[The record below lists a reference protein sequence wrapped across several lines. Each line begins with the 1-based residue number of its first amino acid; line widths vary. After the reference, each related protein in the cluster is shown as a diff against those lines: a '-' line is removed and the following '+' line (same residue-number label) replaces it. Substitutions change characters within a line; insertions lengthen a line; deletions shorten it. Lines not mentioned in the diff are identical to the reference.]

1 MFILNNTHTET
12 HKTTTIKEKEVTN
25 LPAWSIPLEHLKGE
39 KVVIILYQKIRKTL
53 KKSQVKIKPN
63 TKQVKLRNSKDLINY
78 RSVD

>member
-1 MFILNNTHTET
+1 MTG
-12 HKTTTIKEKEVTN
+12 
-25 LPAWSIPLEHLKGE
+25 WGIPWEHLKGE

-78 RSVD
+78 RSVE